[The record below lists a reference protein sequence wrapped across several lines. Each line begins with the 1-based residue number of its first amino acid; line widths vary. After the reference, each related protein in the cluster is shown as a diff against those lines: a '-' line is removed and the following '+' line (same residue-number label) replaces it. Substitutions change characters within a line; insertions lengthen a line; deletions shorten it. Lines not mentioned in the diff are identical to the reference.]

1 MRLEMQAKEPGLEL
15 RTQTTQLD
23 AAYCGTAIN
32 QLEAY
37 EDLLLDVIENDCSL
51 FLRYDEIR
59 WAWEVVD
66 PVLKVWTTERDFIH
80 TYKAGSWG
88 PGEDNRLFDREDQAW
103 RNSLDEDFS

>member
-23 AAYCGTAIN
+23 AAYCGTSIN

-59 WAWEVVD
+59 WAWEIVD
-66 PVLKVWTTERDFIH
+66 PILKVWTTERDFIH
-80 TYKAGSWG
+80 TYSAGSWG
-88 PGEDNRLFDREDQAW
+88 PKEDNRLFDREDQMW
-103 RNSLDEDFS
+103 RNSLDESIG